1 MKLDKLTKKELLD
14 LAAAKKVAGRSK
26 MSKDELIKAL
36 EPFFAEPAPAK
47 DASMSKN
54 GDSCYEDS
62 VSHFKSL
69 TRTE

>member
-47 DASMSKN
+47 DAEELQRLFRDDTS
-54 GDSCYEDS
+54 DDLY
-62 VSHFKSL
+62 
-69 TRTE
+69 